1 MSSRAAERR
10 NGLAALALV
19 VATASACGGGS
30 APATSPST
38 SASPAASSS
47 TPTSAPP
54 STVAAVG
61 NSTQRPEGA
70 WTLVTWPIKRSDTKD
85 FQPIASISNT
95 TITPS
100 CTQGPCDLAF
110 GTAAS
115 SDTSNGSGP
124 ALTTGAVDSAKLLQF
139 RWDGTSY
146 VASKPAREV
155 SCTAKVGAA
164 EIPKGYTSKSTFKL
178 TFLPPSADGPARL
191 HGTVIETNVGT
202 KAGKGKGCRDFT
214 ETSAVSGSSTGS
226 VDAAALPQGAYDA
239 SMSSTGSTPKS
250 LAPVGVGFWLGPMT
264 ASGTKD
270 APTITGLTSATAPL
284 ATVKE
289 GWDGNAPSAPMDCQ
303 AIDGSNTTKGADGL
317 ESFSGLHPVAVT
329 KTGDPIFS
337 GTWRLSTNPN
347 EVGLKAG
354 CSLTRWEGRL
364 LLVPHGAGL

>member
-1 MSSRAAERR
+1 MNSRAAERR
-10 NGLAALALV
+10 NGFAALALV
-19 VATASACGGGS
+19 VVTASACGGGTTPPAS
-30 APATSPST
+30 SGAPAGT
-38 SASPAASSS
+38 AASAS
-47 TPTSAPP
+47 TPTSSSP
-54 STVAAVG
+54 STLAAAG
-61 NSTQRPEGA
+61 DSTQRPEGA

-85 FQPIASISNT
+85 FQPIANISNMM
-95 TITPS
+95 ITPS

-110 GTAAS
+110 STAES
-115 SDTSNGSGP
+115 SNTSNGPGP
-124 ALTTGAVDSAKLLQF
+124 APTTGAVESAKLLQF
-139 RWDGTSY
+139 HWDGTSY
-146 VASKPAREV
+146 VARKPAREV

-178 TFLPPSADGPARL
+178 SFLPPSAGGPARV
-191 HGTVIETNVGT
+191 HGTVIETNTGT

-250 LAPVGVGFWLGPMT
+250 LAPVGAGFWLGPMT

-270 APTITGLTSATAPL
+270 ALTITGMTSATAPL
-284 ATVKE
+284 APATE
-289 GWDGNAPSAPMDCQ
+289 GWDGNAPGAPMDCE
-303 AIDGSNTTKGADGL
+303 AIDGSPASKGSDGL

-329 KTGDPIFS
+329 KSGDPIFS
-337 GTWRLSTNPN
+337 GTWRLRTNPN
-347 EVGLKAG
+347 KVGLKAG